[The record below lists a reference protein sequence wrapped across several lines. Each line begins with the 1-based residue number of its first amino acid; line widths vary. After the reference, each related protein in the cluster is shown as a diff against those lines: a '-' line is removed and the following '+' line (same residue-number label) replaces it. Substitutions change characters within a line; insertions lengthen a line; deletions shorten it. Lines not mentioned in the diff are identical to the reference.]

1 MTGQHHFWISGL
13 DTSQIFIFDPYS
25 GRAGPGPGAVPA
37 DIRRPADDSTP
48 VVDTFMGGTNAR
60 VRRERPAQSRT
71 DRGGAEH
78 PILRHGRRLMSYA
91 MLGVIGALAFGA
103 AVGAI
108 LPVPAHEPHEQQEAT
123 MGRPELATPS
133 SAELDYAPPAPGS

>member
-1 MTGQHHFWISGL
+1 
-13 DTSQIFIFDPYS
+13 
-25 GRAGPGPGAVPA
+25 
-37 DIRRPADDSTP
+37 
-48 VVDTFMGGTNAR
+48 
-60 VRRERPAQSRT
+60 
-71 DRGGAEH
+71 
-78 PILRHGRRLMSYA
+78 MSYA

-123 MGRPELATPS
+123 MERPELATPS